1 MEAKWEWK
9 IKRLWLSGSNTSM
22 KWGKKLS
29 LRRNSSSFMELPL
42 LQVGHKQHPPE
53 RPFWNHH
60 MILARL
66 G

>member
-1 MEAKWEWK
+1 
-9 IKRLWLSGSNTSM
+9 M
-22 KWGKKLS
+22 KWREKLP

-42 LQVGHKQHPPE
+42 LQVGNKQHPPE